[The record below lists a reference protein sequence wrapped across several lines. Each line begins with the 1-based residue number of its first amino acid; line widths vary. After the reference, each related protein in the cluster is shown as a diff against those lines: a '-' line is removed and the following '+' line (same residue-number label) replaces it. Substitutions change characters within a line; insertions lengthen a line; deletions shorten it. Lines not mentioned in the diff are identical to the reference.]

1 MKLMQLYLRKNF
13 EHKMCIVH
21 INFKYKYLHQV
32 QICIKST
39 SELAVINNS
48 YKQYHNI

>member
-1 MKLMQLYLRKNF
+1 MKIDLTLRKKF
-13 EHKMCIVH
+13 ENKMCIVH

-48 YKQYHNI
+48 YKQYHNM